1 MAESLLQ
8 AYMSYFKKCF
18 RPVAI
23 LILGLLV
30 VLIIGY
36 IDYITGY
43 QIGFFLFYII
53 PIVIATWLGGLYLG
67 IIISFASII
76 TWFLADSLAGITY
89 PNNFIPVW
97 NAAIRLTVFL
107 IITYA
112 LWYIRILN
120 RRSKELTE
128 FVINDLHIH
137 LHNISQDLNKLLE
150 TESQALN
157 SQQKDIVDSYKISTD
172 MMFVLIDSILDI
184 SRLENRKIRLTL
196 REINLEELLNNVLR
210 VVSVFAKNRQI
221 KLEKC
226 LNIKLKSF
234 YTDYHLIRRILIN
247 LLNNAIKVSPVGS
260 PVSVVLDLEDDRKI
274 KISVIDRGPGIPK
287 NIIDSFFDR
296 FVRIKARESG
306 LILFGNGLSLT
317 FCKLAVEELGGRI
330 WVESEESKGTTVKVV
345 LPIGNK

>member
-1 MAESLLQ
+1 MTESLLQ
-8 AYMSYFKKCF
+8 AYTRYFKKCF
-18 RPVAI
+18 RPAAI
-23 LILGLLV
+23 LILGLLG
-30 VLIIGY
+30 VLVIGY

-53 PIVIATWLGGLYLG
+53 PIAITTWLGGLYPG

-76 TWFLADSLAGITY
+76 TWFLADSLAGVTY
-89 PNNFIPVW
+89 PNYFIPGW

-128 FVINDLHIH
+128 FVANDLYIH
-137 LHNISQDLNKLLE
+137 LDNISQNLNKLLE
-150 TESQALN
+150 NENQALS
-157 SQQKDIVDSYKISTD
+157 SQQKDIVDAYKISTD
-172 MMFVLIDSILDI
+172 MMSALIDSILDI
-184 SRLENRKIRLTL
+184 SRLENRKIKLIL
-196 REINLEELLNNVLR
+196 REINLEELLNNALR

-226 LNIKLKSF
+226 FNTQQNIF
-234 YTDYHLIRRILIN
+234 YTDFHLIRCILIN
-247 LLNNAIKVSPVGS
+247 LLNNAIKVSSAGS
-260 PVSVVLDLEDDRKI
+260 PVSVVVDSEDDRKI

-296 FVRIKARESG
+296 FAQIKARESG
-306 LILFGNGLSLT
+306 LILFGSGLGLT

-330 WVESEESKGTTVKVV
+330 WVESEESKGTAVRVV
-345 LPIGNK
+345 LPVGNK